1 MMAGSILGPGTIF
14 LMLVGAFVSAFKIG
28 NMVSFEYNIIPV
40 FIFILTCSFCSAKIQ
55 LFMAMI
61 ISTVYGLV
69 MMAVV
74 VGIALQ
80 IKEDGPLAPASMFFF
95 VFAGELIIAGL
106 LHPREINCLPAMLI
120 YYITVPSMYMLLIL
134 YSLFNMNNISWGTR
148 EAPVTPGADKTKKTW
163 RRKDVPHSSKL
174 SRQTPYRDTLRTT
187 LTKLGTDVPV
197 VIAVAGNLTVTTSY
211 SRPAARNGRRH
222 TYFNDNKISDFRPID
237 HRGQR
242 WNLTQTDKG
251 LSHRTSKLN
260 RKRKI
265 RADTKQ
271 ATKKPINP
279 SNKFDA
285 LKRAENEEIEE
296 EKKKAEEE
304 AKLKKKKKPFFGFLQ
319 GNNKSPEEE
328 GSIEFSLAGL
338 FKCMLC
344 THPKSVDDKLQ
355 LARIAESINSI
366 GRRIEMIER
375 RIDPTVPSRRRG
387 SMSINGH
394 TVSLQEEPEEEDSY
408 SDSIED
414 MGDSKIARDDLIN
427 PFWILAL
434 EVKGPTDFLADNEVV
449 FWKDLIE
456 EYLFPIDEN
465 PQEKKK
471 LEKGL
476 REMRNKYVFAF
487 IMLNSLFVLAIF
499 LLQLNQDQMHI
510 SWPLG
515 AKSSIS
521 FNSTSNEA
529 CTHFTLSFS
538 YF

>member
-1 MMAGSILGPGTIF
+1 
-14 LMLVGAFVSAFKIG
+14 
-28 NMVSFEYNIIPV
+28 
-40 FIFILTCSFCSAKIQ
+40 
-55 LFMAMI
+55 MAMI

-148 EAPVTPGADKTKKTW
+148 EAPVTPGADKTKKVYLEEEGRSPLEPIVKTNTLRGYPTLYTYYTRD
-163 RRKDVPHSSKL
+163 RRTGGYCCSGKPYGDDKL
-174 SRQTPYRDTLRTT
+174 QQAIKRNRLQSYTSQLESVLRDTTT
-187 LTKLGTDVPV
+187 
-197 VIAVAGNLTVTTSY
+197 
-211 SRPAARNGRRH
+211 
-222 TYFNDNKISDFRPID
+222 
-237 HRGQR
+237 
-242 WNLTQTDKG
+242 TDKYLPHCTEG
-251 LSHRTSKLN
+251 G
-260 RKRKI
+260 
-265 RADTKQ
+265 TKAPPHWPLACPFQ
-271 ATKKPINP
+271 GCAKWPP
-279 SNKFDA
+279 PH
-285 LKRAENEEIEE
+285 EIEE

-414 MGDSKIARDDLIN
+414 MG
-427 PFWILAL
+427 
-434 EVKGPTDFLADNEVV
+434 GEVV
-449 FWKDLIE
+449 SEQIYQRDITGECVCL
-456 EYLFPIDEN
+456 
-465 PQEKKK
+465 QKK

-529 CTHFTLSFS
+529 CTHFTLSLG
-538 YF
+538 YFRDGALNPSNP

>member
-1 MMAGSILGPGTIF
+1 MANIFDLLGSAKKTSQINDNISLPYIF
-14 LMLVGAFVSAFKIG
+14 YHKKRNRPDYVYAHNARPTLLMHSLCMYPHIQHSSCTVSACIHTKHSAQQTYTPSHPTKNLNPNPPLTSSTVKHRSDTTHDQDF
-28 NMVSFEYNIIPV
+28 NLDLLNISSLVYCESSALDYATIEAEV
-40 FIFILTCSFCSAKIQ
+40 IIALTFQQ

-148 EAPVTPGADKTKKTW
+148 EAPVAPGADKTKK
-163 RRKDVPHSSKL
+163 
-174 SRQTPYRDTLRTT
+174 
-187 LTKLGTDVPV
+187 
-197 VIAVAGNLTVTTSY
+197 
-211 SRPAARNGRRH
+211 
-222 TYFNDNKISDFRPID
+222 
-237 HRGQR
+237 
-242 WNLTQTDKG
+242 
-251 LSHRTSKLN
+251 
-260 RKRKI
+260 
-265 RADTKQ
+265 
-271 ATKKPINP
+271 
-279 SNKFDA
+279 
-285 LKRAENEEIEE
+285 EIEE

-375 RIDPTVPSRRRG
+375 RIDPTAPSRRRG

-414 MGDSKIARDDLIN
+414 MGGRGMYWHIMKQSY
-427 PFWILAL
+427 IL
-434 EVKGPTDFLADNEVV
+434 
-449 FWKDLIE
+449 
-456 EYLFPIDEN
+456 YR
-465 PQEKKK
+465 Q
-471 LEKGL
+471 
-476 REMRNKYVFAF
+476 Y
-487 IMLNSLFVLAIF
+487 
-499 LLQLNQDQMHI
+499 
-510 SWPLG
+510 LG
-515 AKSSIS
+515 ARCACY
-521 FNSTSNEA
+521 FNK
-529 CTHFTLSFS
+529 L
-538 YF
+538 